1 MITVEGQSLEMLRT
15 RTSEKWTGSES
26 DVLPMPVAEMDFEL
40 DIAIK
45 ERLHSLV
52 NNSDTGYL
60 GSTKE
65 LETNLASF
73 AQKRWNW
80 QVDPDYIYVCGDVA
94 VGMLEPTRM
103 IIKPGEKIML
113 NTPVYMNMRNWA
125 NRAQAEI
132 IDAPMAKNGMHFTL
146 DFEAIEAG
154 YKNGVKI
161 HYLCNP
167 HNPTGTVFT
176 HSELSRLAD
185 LAEKY
190 NVMVFSDEIHGPITY
205 EAEAFVPFLSVSDAA
220 RKVGMAVT
228 SASKAWNLAGLKC
241 AQIITADPNMKAIV
255 DSMPMSVRFSASLF
269 GSHASAV
276 AFTSIEWL
284 DAAILTLDR
293 NRRFLKTEL
302 HDQLPSVEYR
312 IPDASY
318 LGWLDVTSL
327 ELGEDPAKTILE
339 KGRLMLSNGIL
350 FGPDSQN
357 FVRINFACNKEIIT
371 EGIKRLK
378 LASNL

>member
-1 MITVEGQSLEMLRT
+1 VITVEGQSLEMLRT

>member
-1 MITVEGQSLEMLRT
+1 M
-15 RTSEKWTGSES
+15 
-26 DVLPMPVAEMDFEL
+26 
-40 DIAIK
+40 
-45 ERLHSLV
+45 
-52 NNSDTGYL
+52 
-60 GSTKE
+60 
-65 LETNLASF
+65 
-73 AQKRWNW
+73 
-80 QVDPDYIYVCGDVA
+80 
-94 VGMLEPTRM
+94 
-103 IIKPGEKIML
+103 
-113 NTPVYMNMRNWA
+113 
-125 NRAQAEI
+125 
-132 IDAPMAKNGMHFTL
+132 
-146 DFEAIEAG
+146 
-154 YKNGVKI
+154 
-161 HYLCNP
+161 
-167 HNPTGTVFT
+167 
-176 HSELSRLAD
+176 
-185 LAEKY
+185 
-190 NVMVFSDEIHGPITY
+190 HGPITY

-241 AQIITADPNMKAIV
+241 AQIITADPHMKAIV

>member
-1 MITVEGQSLEMLRT
+1 MLRT

-241 AQIITADPNMKAIV
+241 AQIITADPHMKAIV